1 MESVIFH
8 IDVNSA
14 FLSWTSVDNIEHGN
28 GMDLRTVPAIIG
40 GDKKNRHG
48 IVLAKSESAKAFG
61 IHTGEPVVSAFKKCP
76 FLKTQAPDHALYR
89 EYSKKMMDLLHT
101 YTPDIEQ
108 LSIDEC
114 FLDFTPICRLYES
127 PVAAA
132 TQIKDDIRSRFHFTV
147 NIGIAPNK
155 LLAKMAS
162 DFEKPDRIHT
172 LFFDEIPVKMWPLSV
187 DDLYMVGH
195 SSASRLKSFGI
206 RTIGDLAHTDVDF
219 LKREFKSHGI
229 QMWEYANGIDHST
242 VDSAE
247 HELKCVGNSVTLRE
261 DAKTEEEARR
271 ALLSLSETVSE
282 RLRKSGQIAQSV
294 TVEIKYSDFSC
305 FSHQMPFFTP
315 TNTTN
320 TIYDAA
326 CHLFRELWNGKPIR
340 LLGVRTAKLL
350 PADAPIQM
358 SIFDFAGTTDVS
370 PVSSARRTLTET
382 SKKAAD
388 HAAASDTAVTAAST
402 YTHDTAVNPAAFH
415 TTGRADRLRRL
426 DAAVDSIRHKYGD
439 DAIVRGSFLNNAN
452 EFKPKAKPASPEQT
466 PPETGS

>member
-14 FLSWTSVDNIEHGN
+14 FLSWTSVHNLETESGP
-28 GMDLRTVPAIIG
+28 DLRTLPAIIG
-40 GDKKNRHG
+40 GDQKNRHG

-61 IHTGEPVVSAFKKCP
+61 IRTGEPVVSAFRKCP
-76 FLKTQAPDHALYR
+76 FLVTQAPDHALYQ
-89 EYSKKMMDLLHT
+89 EYSRKMIDLLHT

-114 FLDFTPICRLYES
+114 FLDFTPISRLYES
-127 PVAAA
+127 PIAAA
-132 TQIKDDIRSRFHFTV
+132 TQIKNDIRSRFHFTV

-162 DFEKPDRIHT
+162 DFKKPDRIHT
-172 LFFDEIPVKMWPLSV
+172 LFFDEIPEKMWTLSV

-219 LKREFKSHGI
+219 LKREFKSHGV
-229 QMWEYANGIDHST
+229 QMWEYANGIDHSI
-242 VDSAE
+242 VDPAE

-261 DAKTEEEARR
+261 DAKTEEEAKR
-271 ALLSLSETVSE
+271 ALLSLAETVSE
-282 RLRKSGQIAQSV
+282 RLRGGGQIAQSV
-294 TVEIKYSDFSC
+294 TVEIKYSDFSS

-315 TNTTN
+315 TNTTG

-326 CHLFRELWNGKPIR
+326 CHLFHELWNGKPIR
-340 LLGVRTAKLL
+340 LLGIRTAKLL

-358 SIFDFAGTTDVS
+358 SIFDFAD
-370 PVSSARRTLTET
+370 TET
-382 SKKAAD
+382 ANSILHSADTQDTKKNPENS
-388 HAAASDTAVTAAST
+388 AASIPSIPDTAERAS
-402 YTHDTAVNPAAFH
+402 
-415 TTGRADRLRRL
+415 RLKRL
-426 DAAVDSIRHKYGD
+426 DAAVDSIRHKYGSE
-439 DAIVRGSFLNNAN
+439 AIVRGSFLKNAN
-452 EFKPKAKPASPEQT
+452 EFKPKAKQKNPDTTQE
-466 PPETGS
+466 